1 MFRIN
6 AACPVNV
13 CPFGAFFLQAV
24 RTSVDEATA
33 TFGARRAKHAPA
45 IAHSWLNNE
54 NGSKTIFTLAIMA
67 ASASQFSRH
76 LGIGMFVPLALSL
89 FKPFGLRLMK
99 LQQRLAC
106 PVPSMHR
113 Q

>member
-33 TFGARRAKHAPA
+33 TFGSRRAKHAPA
-45 IAHSWLNNE
+45 IAHS
-54 NGSKTIFTLAIMA
+54 GSSQKKGPKTILHSQIWLLLA
-67 ASASQFSRH
+67 ASF
-76 LGIGMFVPLALSL
+76 LNIWV
-89 FKPFGLRLMK
+89 
-99 LQQRLAC
+99 
-106 PVPSMHR
+106 
-113 Q
+113 

>member
-1 MFRIN
+1 MLEIGKITCMFRIN

-45 IAHSWLNNE
+45 IAHSRLDNE
-54 NGSKTIFTLAIMA
+54 NGPNIVGF
-67 ASASQFSRH
+67 FYYDE
-76 LGIGMFVPLALSL
+76 
-89 FKPFGLRLMK
+89 
-99 LQQRLAC
+99 
-106 PVPSMHR
+106 PS
-113 Q
+113 

>member
-1 MFRIN
+1 MFGIN

-45 IAHSWLNNE
+45 IAHSRLNNE
-54 NGSKTIFTLAIMA
+54 NGPNIVGISYYDEPWLILATHCVFVAKVSPANNSSTPAIDIFCSVIK
-67 ASASQFSRH
+67 SEF
-76 LGIGMFVPLALSL
+76 
-89 FKPFGLRLMK
+89 
-99 LQQRLAC
+99 
-106 PVPSMHR
+106 
-113 Q
+113 

>member
-1 MFRIN
+1 MLEIGKITCMFRIN

-45 IAHSWLNNE
+45 IAHSGLNNE
-54 NGSKTIFTLAIMA
+54 NGPQTILH
-67 ASASQFSRH
+67 SQIW
-76 LGIGMFVPLALSL
+76 LPLAANFLDIW
-89 FKPFGLRLMK
+89 
-99 LQQRLAC
+99 
-106 PVPSMHR
+106 V
-113 Q
+113 